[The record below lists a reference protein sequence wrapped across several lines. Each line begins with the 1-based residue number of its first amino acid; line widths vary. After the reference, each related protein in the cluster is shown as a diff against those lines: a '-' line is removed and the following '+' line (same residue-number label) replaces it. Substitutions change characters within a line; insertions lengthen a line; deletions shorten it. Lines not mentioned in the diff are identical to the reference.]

1 MNGDIRSPQLRVIDV
16 DGSQIGVIS
25 RSEALEKAEAAGLDL
40 VEVSPQAD
48 PPVARIVDWGKYIY
62 QKQKQQQQSRK
73 NQKAQDLKQVR
84 IGLKIGQHDLD
95 IKLKKIKQFLG
106 EGHKVRISAVYRGR
120 EMAHRELGYELLDR
134 VLKSI
139 EDIAVIE
146 LKPEM
151 AGRFLSMQV
160 RSK

>member
-1 MNGDIRSPQLRVIDV
+1 LAR
-16 DGSQIGVIS
+16 
-25 RSEALEKAEAAGLDL
+25 AEAAGLDL
-40 VEVSPQAD
+40 VEVSPQAE
-48 PPVARIVDWGKYIY
+48 PPVARIIDWGKYVY
-62 QKQKQQQQSRK
+62 QKQKQQQQGRK

-95 IKLKKIKQFLG
+95 IKLKKINQFLG

-120 EMAHRELGYELLDR
+120 EMAHRQLGYELLDR

-139 EDIAVIE
+139 EDIAVVE
-146 LKPEM
+146 LEPEM

-160 RSK
+160 RGK

>member
-1 MNGDIRSPQLRVIDV
+1 MRVIDA
-16 DGSQIGVIS
+16 DGSQVGVIS
-25 RSEALEKAEAAGLDL
+25 RQEALERAEAAGLDL

-48 PPVARIVDWGKYIY
+48 PPVARIIDWGKYVY
-62 QKQKQQQQSRK
+62 QKQKQQQKSKK

-95 IKLKKIKQFLG
+95 IKLKKINQFLG

-139 EDIAVIE
+139 EDIAVVE

-151 AGRFLSMQV
+151 AGRFLSMQI
-160 RSK
+160 RPK

>member
-1 MNGDIRSPQLRVIDV
+1 M
-16 DGSQIGVIS
+16 
-25 RSEALEKAEAAGLDL
+25 AAGLDL
-40 VEVSPQAD
+40 VEVSPQAE
-48 PPVARIVDWGKYIY
+48 PPVARIIDWGKYVY
-62 QKQKQQQQSRK
+62 QKQKQQQKSKK

-95 IKLKKIKQFLG
+95 IKLKKINQFLG
-106 EGHKVRISAVYRGR
+106 EGHKVRISAVFRGR

-139 EDIAVIE
+139 EDIAVVE
-146 LKPEM
+146 LQPEM

-160 RSK
+160 RAK

>member
-1 MNGDIRSPQLRVIDV
+1 MAR
-16 DGSQIGVIS
+16 
-25 RSEALEKAEAAGLDL
+25 AEAAGLDL
-40 VEVSPQAD
+40 VEVSPQAE
-48 PPVARIVDWGKYIY
+48 PPVARIIDWGKYVY
-62 QKQKQQQQSRK
+62 QKQKQQQQGRK

-95 IKLKKIKQFLG
+95 IKLKKINQFLG

-120 EMAHRELGYELLDR
+120 EMAHRQLGYELLDR

-139 EDIAVIE
+139 EDIAVVE
-146 LKPEM
+146 LEPEM

-160 RSK
+160 RGK

>member
-1 MNGDIRSPQLRVIDV
+1 VIDA

-25 RSEALEKAEAAGLDL
+25 RSDALQRAEAAGLDL
-40 VEVSPQAD
+40 VEVSPQVN
-48 PPVARIVDWGKYIY
+48 PPVARIVDWGKYVY
-62 QKQKQQQQSRK
+62 QKQKQQQKSRK

-106 EGHKVRISAVYRGR
+106 EGHKVRISAVFRGR
-120 EMAHRELGYELLDR
+120 EMAHRDLGYELLDR

-139 EDIAVIE
+139 EDIAVVE
-146 LKPEM
+146 LNPEM

-160 RSK
+160 RAK

>member
-1 MNGDIRSPQLRVIDV
+1 VNGDIRSPQLRVIDA

-25 RSEALEKAEAAGLDL
+25 RAEALERAQAAGLDL

-48 PPVARIVDWGKYIY
+48 PPVARIVDWGKYVY
-62 QKQKQQQQSRK
+62 QKQKQQQKSRK

-120 EMAHRELGYELLDR
+120 EMAHRELGFELLDR

-139 EDIAVIE
+139 EDIAVVE
-146 LKPEM
+146 LEPEM